1 MCGRIPGKAT
11 SWPCGAAQRAVGPP
25 SEGHWL
31 RYTCVIKQGGSMSWP
46 WPFLCPR
53 FCKFTKSKQI
63 WVEVLFDSDSQRCT
77 GSWAAF
83 LSASPPCWLSPVALP
98 TSFKPGYLSCPR
110 AASAGRAPA
119 PPARHVIPVE
129 SCVCGELIF
138 SSTLFGIRTQ
148 PTVTLWGQSLGPQFY

>member
-1 MCGRIPGKAT
+1 
-11 SWPCGAAQRAVGPP
+11 
-25 SEGHWL
+25 
-31 RYTCVIKQGGSMSWP
+31 MSWP
-46 WPFLCPR
+46 WPFLCPQ

-148 PTVTLWGQSLGPQFY
+148 PDRKSTRLNSSHLVISYAVFCLKKKKKKLRYNKADCQRTARAASWFDTVH

>member
-1 MCGRIPGKAT
+1 
-11 SWPCGAAQRAVGPP
+11 
-25 SEGHWL
+25 
-31 RYTCVIKQGGSMSWP
+31 MSWP

-119 PPARHVIPVE
+119 PPAPRVIPVE
-129 SCVCGELIF
+129 SGVCGELIF

-148 PTVTLWGQSLGPQFY
+148 PTVTLWARVWDLSLTNLSQVPTVVAIHVGSADTFSRLPTRERPYLTTN